1 MKLGEFFFFSAV
13 VHTVLFY
20 SVFDIYFTSPIIHGI
35 NPIEPKNASPA
46 KRLVLFVADGLRA
59 DKFYEADKVTG
70 KYRNPYL
77 RLFILTP
84 KVCFFINKIS
94 FSFEVIFIDKGI
106 ITTKIDK

>member
-1 MKLGEFFFFSAV
+1 MKLGNFFFFSAV

-35 NPIEPKNASPA
+35 HPIKPKNLSPA

-59 DKFYEADKVTG
+59 DKFYEAEKVTG

-84 KVCFFINKIS
+84 KVLFLFKR
-94 FSFEVIFIDKGI
+94 
-106 ITTKIDK
+106 